1 MSDSEPVS
9 TIRGIGPDNA
19 KRLAKLGIETR
30 LDLVLHLPFRYQNR
44 KETTPLGSLR
54 AGEEYLVVG
63 QITEVTSDPRG
74 RRSLFVGIRDD
85 AGQLAMRLLHYS
97 SSQERSF
104 EKGRWVQLYGKVRMG
119 GRGPEMIH
127 PEYKVSRERV
137 QPNPEYRPVYP
148 LTQGISQARLRH
160 WISKAFIDLQLLP
173 AYSYNSLTLAQA
185 LQVVHHPDVH
195 QNLMDVNVAKRRI
208 AFDELLAFQL
218 VQNKRIVVRRQQRT
232 EPVPSRE
239 QLGRQLL
246 NLLDFELTNAQKC
259 VTIEILNDFATP
271 TPMYRLLQGDVGSG
285 KTVVA
290 AFAAIRVAENGR
302 QTAIMAPT
310 ELLAEQ
316 HFETLNEWLPPLGIN
331 IGLLTGRL
339 TEKERRLRRE
349 AISSGDDLVVIGTHA
364 LFQKSVTFKNLGLVI
379 IDEQHRFGVHQ
390 RMSLRDKG
398 QYPHQLVMTATPIPR
413 TLMMTLYADMDVSKL
428 DELPPG
434 RKAVRTSIHSKLQ
447 REALIAGAMREIR
460 RGRQV
465 YWVCVSIEFG
475 DDADEFSIS
484 SAENALHELQRKLPD
499 ARVGMVHGKLRAEVK
514 NDAMSQ
520 FRDGK
525 IDLLVATTVIE
536 VGINVPNA
544 SLMVIDNAERLGLAQ
559 LHQLR
564 GRVGRGN
571 QRSYCSL
578 IYDPDLSD
586 LARERLD
593 RFRSTNDGFEIAE
606 LDLQLRGAG
615 DVLGVRQSGEQNFRV
630 AEIWR
635 DRDLL
640 ADAAAVATKLAEA
653 DPDLAMDVVATW
665 SPRERDYVT
674 A

>member
-9 TIRGIGPDNA
+9 SIRGIGPDNA

-44 KETTPLGSLR
+44 KEIAPLGSLR

-63 QITEVTSDPRG
+63 QITEVISDSRG
-74 RRSLFVGIRDD
+74 RGSLLVRIHDD
-85 AGQLAMRLLHYS
+85 TGQLAMRLLHYS
-97 SSQERSF
+97 SRQERVL
-104 EKGRWVQLYGKVRMG
+104 EKGSWIQLYGKVRMG
-119 GRGPEMIH
+119 SRGPEMIH
-127 PEYKVSRERV
+127 PEYKVSRDRV
-137 QPNPEYRPVYP
+137 LPNPEYRPMYP
-148 LTQGISQARLRH
+148 LTQGASQVRLRD
-160 WISKAFIDLQLLP
+160 WINKAFSDLQLLP
-173 AYSYNSLTLAQA
+173 VYPYKDLTLAQA
-185 LQVVHHPDVH
+185 LWTVHRPDVN
-195 QNLMDVNVAKRRI
+195 QNLMDVNDAKRRI

-218 VQNKRIVVRRQQRT
+218 VQNKRIAVRRQQHT
-232 EPVPSRE
+232 ESVPSRE

-246 NLLDFELTNAQKC
+246 NLLDFELTNAQKR
-259 VTIEILNDFATP
+259 VTTEILNDLAAP

-349 AISSGDDLVVIGTHA
+349 AISNGDDLVVIGTHA

-390 RMSLRDKG
+390 RMSLRDKSK
-398 QYPHQLVMTATPIPR
+398 YPHQLVMTATPIPR
-413 TLMMTLYADMDVSKL
+413 TLTMTLYADMDVSKL

-434 RKAVRTSIHSKLQ
+434 RKTIRTSIHSKLQ

-484 SAENALHELQRKLPD
+484 SAENTLHELQRKLSN
-499 ARVGMVHGKLRAEVK
+499 ARVGMVHGKLRSEVK
-514 NDAMSQ
+514 NDVMSQ

-564 GRVGRGN
+564 GRVGRGK
-571 QRSYCSL
+571 QSSYCSL
-578 IYDPDLSD
+578 IYDPSLSD
-586 LARERLD
+586 LAKKRLD

-606 LDLQLRGAG
+606 LDPSMAR
-615 DVLGVRQSGEQNFRV
+615 SG
-630 AEIWR
+630 
-635 DRDLL
+635 
-640 ADAAAVATKLAEA
+640 
-653 DPDLAMDVVATW
+653 
-665 SPRERDYVT
+665 
-674 A
+674 